1 MKEVEFSGELPD
13 MEALKAALFGDP
25 TDPKSPN
32 YVRQLERP
40 DINWLLVAAGIILPL
55 LAAFAVAFFMSLAKV
70 RLIYCI
76 LAVVAVLALCGILLA
91 RRAVITAVKI
101 YQRFAP
107 KSIMFAVYDFGHR
120 EIRSYPR
127 SYEGDRPPS
136 PLQRSRRRIRYAVK
150 KKTPEREF
158 FCCSFSF
165 VVVVCK
171 EY

>member
-13 MEALKAALFGDP
+13 TEALKAALFGDP

-55 LAAFAVAFFMSLAKV
+55 LAAFAVAFFMSLAKLRV
-70 RLIYCI
+70 LYCV
-76 LAVVAVLALCGILLA
+76 LGGAAVLVICAVLLA

-107 KSIMFAVYDFGHR
+107 DSIR
-120 EIRSYPR
+120 EKCRFEPSCSQYMILAIEKYGLIR
-127 SYEGDRPPS
+127 GVIKGIDR
-136 PLQRSRRRIRYAVK
+136 LRRCNVHGGGFDM
-150 KKTPEREF
+150 P
-158 FCCSFSF
+158 
-165 VVVVCK
+165 
-171 EY
+171 

>member
-13 MEALKAALFGDP
+13 MDVLKAALFGDP
-25 TDPKSPN
+25 SDPKSPN

-55 LAAFAVAFFMSLAKV
+55 LAAFAVAFFMYVAKV

-107 KSIMFAVYDFGHR
+107 KSIR
-120 EIRSYPR
+120 EKCRFEPSCSQYMILAIEKYGLIR
-127 SYEGDRPPS
+127 GVMKGIDR
-136 PLQRSRRRIRYAVK
+136 LRRCNVHGGGFDM
-150 KKTPEREF
+150 P
-158 FCCSFSF
+158 
-165 VVVVCK
+165 
-171 EY
+171 

>member
-13 MEALKAALFGDP
+13 MDALKAALFGDP

-55 LAAFAVAFFMSLAKV
+55 LAAFAVAFFMSLAKL
-70 RLIYCI
+70 RALYCI
-76 LAVVAVLALCGILLA
+76 LGGVAVLVICAVLLA

-107 KSIMFAVYDFGHR
+107 DSIR
-120 EIRSYPR
+120 EKCRFEPSCSQYMILAIEKYGLIR
-127 SYEGDRPPS
+127 GVMKGIDR
-136 PLQRSRRRIRYAVK
+136 LRRCNVHGGGFDM
-150 KKTPEREF
+150 P
-158 FCCSFSF
+158 
-165 VVVVCK
+165 
-171 EY
+171 